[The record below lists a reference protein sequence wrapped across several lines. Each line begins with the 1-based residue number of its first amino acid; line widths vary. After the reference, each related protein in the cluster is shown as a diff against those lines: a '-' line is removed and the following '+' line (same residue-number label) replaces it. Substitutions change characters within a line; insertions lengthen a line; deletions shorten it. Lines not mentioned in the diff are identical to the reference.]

1 MYFVTQAA
9 LKRHKQAKVCRTMN
23 VECWLHGDEDG
34 DLPEEEPEVVQV
46 VEATASRQQP
56 VRNIFDLFNEQFVE
70 CETESNKS

>member
-1 MYFVTQAA
+1 
-9 LKRHKQAKVCRTMN
+9 MN

-46 VEATASRQQP
+46 VEATASRQQL
-56 VRNIFDLFNEQFVE
+56 VRNILFNEQFVE